1 MKLVTESM
9 LMEMA
14 SKSREIV
21 LEPGSRLTPS
31 ARDYATMMGLTI
43 IQEHDRYITR
53 ESRRPVPQQEVPAPP
68 VSPAPASMREADVN
82 ELVQKVLAELQRPAC
97 PNPRA
102 THVKSGSVQILPFS
116 TEVPGLK
123 MGLVDVITS
132 REANLAAGFMTF
144 DHSELPWH
152 VTYDEVDY
160 VIEGDYVLKVDQQVF
175 RARPG
180 DVLYI
185 PKGSQVVFSSPG
197 FAKVF
202 YVTYPANWEE
212 LSKATQKSNE

>member
-1 MKLVTESM
+1 MKLVTES
-9 LMEMA
+9 LLSEMA
-14 SKSREIV
+14 AKSREIV
-21 LEPGSRLTPS
+21 LESGSRLTPS

-53 ESRRPVPQQEVPAPP
+53 ESRRLARQQVEQA
-68 VSPAPASMREADVN
+68 APASMKEADVN
-82 ELVQKVLAELQRPAC
+82 ELVQKVLAEFQRPVC

-123 MGLVDVITS
+123 VGLADVITS

-144 DHSELPWH
+144 DHSELPWRL
-152 VTYDEVDY
+152 TYDEVDY
-160 VIEGDYVLKVDQQVF
+160 VIEGDYVLKVDHQVF

-180 DVLYI
+180 DVLYL
-185 PKGSQVVFSSPG
+185 PKGSQVVFSSPE

-212 LSKATQKSNE
+212 LSKA